1 MNFIGLT
8 FVFFIS
14 NWSASKDI
22 SKINNAQVE
31 NAKDFDI
38 VMPMYN
44 LIEYNSDYWKGF
56 KSLGRYCK
64 DIPAV
69 NNNGNIV
76 EINGA
81 NTTDLFNFKAKLTGQ
96 TGNSGKIEDVKK
108 MVPLKYLFLENSW
121 NVFN

>member
-1 MNFIGLT
+1 MF
-8 FVFFIS
+8 FFIS

-44 LIEYNSDYWKGF
+44 LIEYNSDNWKGF
-56 KSLGRYCK
+56 KSLGQYCK

>member
-56 KSLGRYCK
+56 KSLGQYCK

>member
-44 LIEYNSDYWKGF
+44 LIEYNSDY
-56 KSLGRYCK
+56 
-64 DIPAV
+64 
-69 NNNGNIV
+69 
-76 EINGA
+76 
-81 NTTDLFNFKAKLTGQ
+81 
-96 TGNSGKIEDVKK
+96 
-108 MVPLKYLFLENSW
+108 
-121 NVFN
+121 